1 MISYQCIKTAENLPN
16 EWDELAK
23 SYFQQTFFLLHTQ
36 KYNPCK
42 QRYYLCYD
50 GEILVSCAIVYT
62 LQIDILT
69 FIKIKSPLK
78 MHIVGVPCSVSSSG
92 IFGNK
97 DAVSLLKKHIYEKE
111 KGFVLFLNL
120 EDKPVSSNFASGN
133 TLPSIVLTNRFKNWD
148 EYMVA
153 LRSTYRRRLIQINN
167 KNEELH
173 FRMLSCS
180 EFNHEMHQQYLDV
193 YKRSSGKLEKLTLDF
208 FKNLPPEFKLT
219 VCLKGD
225 RIIGWNIALEDKDV
239 YYFFLG
245 GIDYSQ
251 NKTYNT
257 YFKLLASIVKD
268 GIESNVETIELG
280 QTAEIA
286 KMRMGG
292 LPQPLYM
299 EAHHNW
305 KSINYLIK
313 IFSPLLEYKGVAEK
327 TNALKEVNS

>member
-1 MISYQCIKTAENLPN
+1 MISFQCIKAVENLPN
-16 EWDELAK
+16 EWDELAQN
-23 SYFQQTFFLLHTQ
+23 YFQQTKFLLYSQ

-50 GEILVSCAIVYT
+50 GEILISCAIIYT
-62 LQIDILT
+62 LQIDIFT

-97 DAVSLLKKHIYEKE
+97 EAIVLLKKHIYKEE

-120 EDKPVSSNFASGN
+120 EDKPESSTFASGN
-133 TLPSIVLTNRFKNWD
+133 TLPTIVLANRFKNWD
-148 EYMVA
+148 EYMAA
-153 LRSTYRRRLIQINN
+153 LRSTYRRRLIKINN

-180 EFNHEMHQQYLDV
+180 EFNHEMYQQYLEV

-219 VCLKGD
+219 ICMKGD
-225 RIIGWNIALEDKDV
+225 TSIGWNIALEDKKV

-251 NKTYNT
+251 NKTYST

-268 GIESNVETIELG
+268 GIESNVETIDLG

-299 EAHHNW
+299 EAHH
-305 KSINYLIK
+305 SLRGINYLIK
-313 IFSPLLEYKGVAEK
+313 IFSPLLEYKGVAER
-327 TNALKEVNS
+327 TNALKEMNS

>member
-1 MISYQCIKTAENLPN
+1 MISFQCIESAEHLPYQ
-16 EWDELAK
+16 WDELAQC
-23 SYFQQTFFLLHTQ
+23 YFHQINFLLHTQ
-36 KYNPCK
+36 KFNPCQ
-42 QRYYLCYD
+42 QRYYLCYEGD
-50 GEILVSCAIVYT
+50 ILVSCAIVYT

-69 FIKIKSPLK
+69 FVNFKSPLK

-97 DAVSLLKKHIYEKE
+97 NAVALLKKHIYEKE

-120 EDKPVSSNFASGN
+120 VDKPESSTFASGN
-133 TLPSIVLTNRFKNWD
+133 TLPTILLTNHFKNWD
-148 EYMVA
+148 EYISS
-153 LRSTYRRRLIQINN
+153 LRSNYRRRLILINN
-167 KNEELH
+167 ENEDLY
-173 FRMLSCS
+173 FRKVSCS

-193 YKRSSGKLEKLTLDF
+193 YKRSSGKLEKLTLEF

-219 VCLKGD
+219 VCLKKEK
-225 RIIGWNIALEDKDV
+225 IIGWNIALKDKDV

-257 YFKLLASIVKD
+257 YFRLLTSIVRD
-268 GIESNVETIELG
+268 GIESNVQTIELG
-280 QTAEIA
+280 QTAEIG

-299 EAHHNW
+299 EAHH
-305 KSINYLIK
+305 SLRAINYLIK
-313 IFSPLLEYKGVAEK
+313 ICSPLLEYKRVAEK
-327 TNALKEVNS
+327 TNALKKVNS